1 MESLDR
7 LPDANPAGVA
17 ATNTGPRSL
26 IESTQEYAPRPSRS
40 DNQLVRE
47 CLNGNE
53 EAWSELIHKYKNL
66 IFSISIKYGFGSEDA
81 DEIFQEVCLALL
93 TQLPKLRQPQALAAW
108 LIQATSHRCFHWKRK
123 QRRYATTEPN
133 EALSPVPVPEAILRE
148 AEREQMVR
156 DALSELPP
164 RCLELVGMLFF
175 QEPPIPYKEVAK
187 NLTVAKDSIGFIRM
201 RCLKRLRQLLV
212 KKGFQ

>member
-1 MESLDR
+1 MERFER
-7 LPDANPAGVA
+7 LPDAKSGGGA
-17 ATNTGPRSL
+17 ATNTGPKAL
-26 IESTQEYAPRPSRS
+26 IEKPPPRPSLS
-40 DNQLVRE
+40 DDYLVRE
-47 CLNGNE
+47 CLKGNE
-53 EAWSELIHKYKNL
+53 QAWSELIDKYKNL
-66 IFSISIKYGFGSEDA
+66 IFSISVKYGFCSEDA

-93 TQLPKLRQPQALAAW
+93 TELPKLRKPQALGAW

-133 EALSPVPVPEAILRE
+133 EALSSVPDSDTQEAILRE
-148 AEREQMVR
+148 AEREQMLR
-156 DALSELPP
+156 DTLSELPP

-175 QEPPIPYKEVAK
+175 QEPPIPYEEVAK
-187 NLTVAKDSIGFIRM
+187 NLTVAKGSIGFIRM